1 MAGRSEYSAAF
12 VIARSRFV
20 DYVALTKPELT
31 LLSVL
36 TAVCGAYMAVGNS
49 ASGLRL
55 VHVFVGTLLV
65 GGSAGILNQ
74 FLERDF
80 DRMMRRTSGRPI
92 AAGRV
97 KPAEA
102 LVLFVVTAVLG
113 IAYLLLFTTSL
124 AALLAATTLVTYL
137 VLYTP
142 LKRLTPWATFVG
154 GFPGALPPV
163 IGWTAVRGEI
173 TAEALS
179 LFLILFFWQMPHFT
193 ALSWMYRNDYARA
206 GYRLLSVLDPTG
218 ERSSRYALVNTIL
231 LVIGSVVPW
240 VLGMAGLPYLLAA
253 ILGGCYFL
261 MVATRFFLKPANLTA
276 RRLFSASLLYL
287 PFLLF
292 ALAISRLT

>member
-1 MAGRSEYSAAF
+1 MSATYPSTF
-12 VIARSRFV
+12 VLVRSRLL
-20 DYVALTKPELT
+20 DYAILTKPELT

-36 TAVCGAYMAVGNS
+36 TAVCGAYMAPGL
-49 ASGLRL
+49 ASSGIRI
-55 VHVFVGTLLV
+55 VHVLVGTLLV

-74 FLERDF
+74 YLERDF
-80 DRMMRRTSGRPI
+80 DRLMRRTAGRPI

-97 KPAEA
+97 KPGEA
-102 LVLFVVTAVLG
+102 LVLFALTAVAGVL
-113 IAYLLLFTTSL
+113 YLLAFTTPL
-124 AALLAATTLVTYL
+124 AALLAVATLATYL
-137 VLYTP
+137 ALYTP
-142 LKRLTPWATFVG
+142 LKRITPWATFVG

-173 TAEALS
+173 GIEAGS

-218 ERSSRYALVNTIL
+218 RKSSRYAFANTVL
-231 LVIGSVVPW
+231 LVAASAVPW
-240 VLGMAGLPYLLAA
+240 LLGMAGLPYAIAA
-253 ILGGCYFL
+253 LLGGAYFIRAG
-261 MVATRFFLKPANLTA
+261 MKFLLEPTNLTA

-292 ALAISRLT
+292 ALALARLT